1 MTEGDA
7 ATALRDTLMLVVK
20 LGGPP
25 LLAALAVGLIVSVVQ
40 AVTSINEST
49 LGFLPKVVAVG
60 GALVLLGPW
69 MSAQLGDFTR
79 TLMDRLIAIGGM

>member
-49 LGFLPKVVAVG
+49 LAFLPKVVAVG
-60 GALVLLGPW
+60 AALVLLGPW

>member
-49 LGFLPKVVAVG
+49 LAFLPKVVAVG